1 MTITKFA
8 LPDLG
13 EGLVE
18 ATVIHWHVPVGGTV
32 GMDETLVEV
41 ETAKAVT
48 EIPSPV
54 AGTVLQ
60 HGGSE
65 GEVMSVGELLALIG
79 DPADAA
85 TDPPGGAAV
94 EPATAT
100 DAAAPIVGSLVDA
113 EEELPPIQVP
123 VTQAAERPAAMP
135 PIRKLAKE
143 LGVDLTTVHGSGP
156 GRRISR
162 SDVEAHAKANRAP
175 AGAEDERVP
184 MSALRRTIAA
194 NMLRS
199 WSEIPHVTAFDE
211 VDATRLLAVR
221 TALRARHG
229 ADVPIDALLVAAAIP
244 ALRAIPV
251 FNASLDG
258 DDLIFHHRHDI
269 GVAVDTP
276 DGVIVAVIQDV
287 DAKGV
292 LELAAEIA
300 RLGDAARARTLQ
312 HTEASGQ
319 TFTVTNIGAAG
330 GSFGTPL
337 VPYGT
342 VAILSAGRAK
352 ERAVA
357 RDGQVAV
364 APVMPLSLSYDHRVA
379 DGAVGR
385 HFLALLVETLTE
397 PALLLA

>member
-1 MTITKFA
+1 MTATKFA

-18 ATVIHWHVPVGGTV
+18 ATVIHWHVPVGCTV

-60 HGGSE
+60 HGAGE

-79 DPADAA
+79 DSADEVADA
-85 TDPPGGAAV
+85 PPAAA
-94 EPATAT
+94 EPA
-100 DAAAPIVGSLVDA
+100 AAAPIVGSLV
-113 EEELPPIQVP
+113 ETQEELAPIQAAAAP
-123 VTQAAERPAAMP
+123 VARRPAALP
-135 PIRKLAKE
+135 PVRKLAKE
-143 LGVDLTTVHGSGP
+143 LGIDLTAVRGSGRA
-156 GRRISR
+156 GRITRQ
-162 SDVEAHAKANRAP
+162 DVEAHAQSNGLRASAP
-175 AGAEDERVP
+175 ATAANERVP
-184 MSALRRTIAA
+184 MSVLRRTIAA
-194 NMLRS
+194 NVARS
-199 WSEIPHVTAFDE
+199 WAEIPQVTAFDE

-221 TALRARHG
+221 KALRETRG
-229 ADVPIDALLVAAAIP
+229 ANVSIDALLVAAVIP
-244 ALRAIPV
+244 ALKALPV

-258 DDLIFHHRHDI
+258 DDLVFHHRHDV

-276 DGVIVAVIQDV
+276 DGVIVAVIH
-287 DAKGV
+287 DAGTKSM

-300 RLGDAARARTLQ
+300 RLSEAARARTLQ
-312 HTEASGQ
+312 RSEITGQ

-330 GSFGTPL
+330 GNGFGTPL

-342 VAILSAGRAK
+342 VGILSAGRAK
-352 ERAVA
+352 EQPVA
-357 RDGQVAV
+357 RAGQVAI
-364 APVMPLSLSYDHRVA
+364 APVMPLSFSYDHRIA
-379 DGAVGR
+379 DGALGR
-385 HFLALLVETLTE
+385 RFLALLVDTLTE